1 MVAWSYP
8 RVFAHRG
15 GGTLAPE
22 NTLAG
27 LAAGV
32 AHGHRAVEFDA
43 MLTCDEVPVLMH
55 DAAFG
60 RTISGRGS
68 VAKTTAKAISQLDAG
83 AWFDA
88 AFDGEKVP
96 TLAQALDYCS
106 RHNVFMNIEIK
117 PAPGFDRETGA
128 RVAAAAR
135 SFAATRGDKAPLILL
150 SSFSS
155 VALEAA
161 QLAAPELPR
170 GYLLHRLKGDWI
182 GQLEA
187 LECVALHCNHEL
199 VDDKLVAD
207 MHQRGL
213 GVFCYTVNSVRRAEE
228 LRQLGIDALCTD
240 RIDLIGPD
248 FFSKQTL
255 REL

>member
-1 MVAWSYP
+1 MAWSYP

-43 MLTCDEVPVLMH
+43 MLTSDQVPVLMH

-60 RTISGRGS
+60 RTIAGRGS
-68 VAKTTAKAISQLDAG
+68 VAKTTAKAIAALDAG

-88 AFDGEKVP
+88 AFDGERVP
-96 TLAQALDYCS
+96 MLDEAFAYCS
-106 RHNVFMNIEIK
+106 RHEVFMNVEIK

-128 RVAAAAR
+128 RVAAAA
-135 SFAATRGDKAPLILL
+135 SAFSKARGDQVPLVLL
-150 SSFSS
+150 SSFSFA
-155 VALEAA
+155 ALEAA
-161 QLAAPELPR
+161 KLAAPELPR

-187 LECVALHCNHEL
+187 LDCVALHCNHEL

-207 MHQRGL
+207 MHRRGL
-213 GVFCYTVNSVRRAEE
+213 GVFCYTVNTVRRAEE

-248 FFSKQTL
+248 FFGKKTP
-255 REL
+255 RES

>member
-1 MVAWSYP
+1 M
-8 RVFAHRG
+8 FAHRG

-22 NTLAG
+22 NTIAG

-43 MLTCDEVPVLMH
+43 MLTSDEVPVLMH

-60 RTISGRGS
+60 RTIAGRGS
-68 VAKTTAKAISQLDAG
+68 VARTTARALAALDAG

-96 TLAQALDYCS
+96 TLEQAFAYCS
-106 RHNVFMNIEIK
+106 RHEVFMNIEIK

-135 SFAATRGDKAPLILL
+135 IFSASRADKPPLVLL
-150 SSFSS
+150 SSFSA

-161 QLAAPELPR
+161 RLAAPELPR
-170 GYLLHRLKGDWI
+170 GLLLHRLKGDWI
-182 GQLEA
+182 GQLET
-187 LECVALHCNHEL
+187 LDCVALHCNHEL
-199 VDDKLVAD
+199 VDAELVTS
-207 MHQRGL
+207 MRRRGI
-213 GVFCYTVNSVRRAEE
+213 GVFCYTVNTLRRAEE
-228 LRQLGIDALCTD
+228 LRLLGIDALCTD

-248 FFSKQTL
+248 FFNSQTVRAGL
-255 REL
+255 